1 MFLTMTTPHTIAIDG
16 PAASGKSTLGKL
28 LADHFGY
35 IYFDT
40 GVLYRALTYVALE
53 QAFDLADAAA
63 LAKLA
68 QTTSFE
74 VLAPSVAD
82 GRQYT
87 VMANGHDIT
96 WPLRAANVERNVSQV
111 AAHPAVR
118 EALRDIQRQIG
129 KAGHVVMAGR
139 DIGAVILPDAQLKI
153 YLDASVEE
161 RAQRRAQELNA
172 RGRPISYSEVLAD
185 LSRRDAIDSANT
197 FLAADAIT
205 IPTDGRSPEDVFQA
219 IVNLMGVE
227 AQA

>member
-53 QAFDLADAAA
+53 QAVDLANAAA

-68 QTTSFE
+68 QTSNFE
-74 VLAPSVAD
+74 ILAPSVAD

-87 VMANGHDIT
+87 VLANGNDIT

-118 EALRDIQRQIG
+118 EALRDTQRQIG

-139 DIGAVILPDAQLKI
+139 DIGAVIMPDAQLKI

-172 RGRPISYSEVLAD
+172 RGRAISYSEVLAD
-185 LSRRDAIDSANT
+185 LTRRDAIDAANT

-205 IPTDGRSPEDVFQA
+205 ITTDGRSPEDVFQA